1 MAVDRTILLNNKKV
15 NDIITIDDLSENDVM
30 KIMNIYYINGF
41 PVRDEE
47 TGKWIL
53 IDEELDDFDDTDYNF
68 NMFDDDEI
76 YN

>member
-1 MAVDRTILLNNKKV
+1 MTDRTILLNSKKI
-15 NDIITIDDLSENDVM
+15 NDIITIDDLSESDIL
-30 KIMNIYYINGF
+30 KIMNIYYLNGY
-41 PVRDEE
+41 PVRDTE

-53 IDEELDDFDDTDYNF
+53 VDEELDDFDDTDYNF